1 MSQASKV
8 SRYLFVLLTV
18 VLLLVLALP
27 VLAQEPTVPIS
38 DDEVNEVAK
47 QLYCPIC
54 ESTPLDV
61 CATQACADW
70 REVIR
75 TKLAEGQ
82 TTEDIKAYFE
92 LQYGPQ
98 ALAEP
103 PRSGFTQWVW
113 ILPVIAV
120 VVGAFFFIR
129 YVRSLQGGA
138 DAVVVFGPD
147 GEGQALDSPSA
158 NEPAAQD
165 DYRARIESELRE
177 L

>member
-1 MSQASKV
+1 MLQ
-8 SRYLFVLLTV
+8 SRKSFRILFLALTAI
-18 VLLLVLALP
+18 LLLVLALSAA
-27 VLAQEPTVPIS
+27 AQEPTVPVS
-38 DDEVNEVAK
+38 DDDVNEVAK

-82 TTEDIKAYFE
+82 SAEDIKAYFE

-103 PRSGFTQWVW
+103 PRSGFTQLVW
-113 ILPVIAV
+113 IVPIVAVII
-120 VVGAFFFIR
+120 GALFFVR
-129 YVRSLQGGA
+129 YLRGLQAGA
-138 DAVVVFGPD
+138 DGAVAAGPV
-147 GEGQALDSPSA
+147 GETQALD
-158 NEPAAQD
+158 EPAVEEVPAQD
-165 DYRARIESELRE
+165 DYRARVESELRE
-177 L
+177 M

>member
-1 MSQASKV
+1 MLQ
-8 SRYLFVLLTV
+8 SRKAFRILFLALTV
-18 VLLLVLALP
+18 ILLLVLVLP
-27 VLAQEPTVPIS
+27 ALAQEPTVPVS
-38 DDEVNEVAK
+38 DDDVNEVAK

-82 TTEDIKAYFE
+82 SAEDIKAYFE

-103 PRSGFTQWVW
+103 PRSGFTQLVW
-113 ILPVIAV
+113 IVPVVAV
-120 VVGAFFFIR
+120 IIGAFFFVR
-129 YVRSLQGGA
+129 YLRGLQA
-138 DAVVVFGPD
+138 GPD
-147 GEGQALDSPSA
+147 GAVTAGPVGETQAQD
-158 NEPAAQD
+158 EPAVAEPPAQD

-177 L
+177 M